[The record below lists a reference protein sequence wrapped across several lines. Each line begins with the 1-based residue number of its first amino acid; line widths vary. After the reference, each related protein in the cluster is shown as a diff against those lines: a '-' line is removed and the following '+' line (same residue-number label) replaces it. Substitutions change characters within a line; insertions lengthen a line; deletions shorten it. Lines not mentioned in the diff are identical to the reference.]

1 MARSPEQNRVARE
14 RSRESLLEAA
24 IDVFAE
30 RGIDGAT
37 IADITGRAGVAQGL
51 VNYYFG
57 GKEQL
62 VQAVIDRWFE
72 MLLGIA
78 HSGPTAD
85 PGSAARG
92 EEIAARPEPE
102 SEPATEPEQPESERV
117 PPPSAASLPPE
128 VRLAAI
134 IDTALGMTAV
144 ALPLQRVV
152 IALQQQPT
160 TRALFAEGERR
171 HMAGVIAAEDA
182 VRSIFRDRGDADPA
196 LEEIML
202 RSVLDGIVGQRIMYG
217 DSYPLEEARRWVH
230 RRYGLPEPE
239 APLPGMTKPTPGSG
253 SELRARASR

>member
-1 MARSPEQNRVARE
+1 MARSPEQNRIARE

-62 VQAVIDRWFE
+62 VQAVIDRWFD

-78 HSGPTAD
+78 HSGPPSERA
-85 PGSAARG
+85 SAPQAHGAGTRSA
-92 EEIAARPEPE
+92 E
-102 SEPATEPEQPESERV
+102 EQPPS
-117 PPPSAASLPPE
+117 SAASLPPE

-152 IALQQQPT
+152 VALQQQPT

-171 HMAGVIAAEDA
+171 HLAGVVAAEDA

-230 RRYGLPEPE
+230 RRYGLPEPAE
-239 APLPGMTKPTPGSG
+239 PLPGMAKPAPGSG
-253 SELRARASR
+253 SEPRARASR

>member
-1 MARSPEQNRVARE
+1 MARSPEQNRIARE

-62 VQAVIDRWFE
+62 VQAVIDRWFD

-78 HSGPTAD
+78 HSGPPPVPRGAGEAD
-85 PGSAARG
+85 RGGARSA
-92 EEIAARPEPE
+92 EEQI
-102 SEPATEPEQPESERV
+102 

-152 IALQQQPT
+152 VALQQQPT

-171 HMAGVIAAEDA
+171 HMAGVVAAEDA

-202 RSVLDGIVGQRIMYG
+202 RSVLDGIVGQCIVYG

-230 RRYGLPEPE
+230 RRYGLPEPA
-239 APLPGMTKPTPGSG
+239 APLPGMTKPAPGSG
-253 SELRARASR
+253 SEPRARASR

>member
-1 MARSPEQNRVARE
+1 MARSPEQNRIARE

-24 IDVFAE
+24 IGVFAE

-62 VQAVIDRWFE
+62 VQAVIDRWFD

-78 HSGPTAD
+78 HSGPPPV
-85 PGSAARG
+85 PGSA
-92 EEIAARPEPE
+92 PEGQ
-102 SEPATEPEQPESERV
+102 A

-152 IALQQQPT
+152 VALQQQPT
-160 TRALFAEGERR
+160 TRALFAQGERR
-171 HMAGVIAAEDA
+171 HMAGVVAAEDA

-202 RSVLDGIVGQRIMYG
+202 RSTLDGIVGQCIVYG

-230 RRYGLPEPE
+230 RRYGLPEPA
-239 APLPGMTKPTPGSG
+239 APLPGMTKPAPGSG
-253 SELRARASR
+253 SEPRARASR

>member
-1 MARSPEQNRVARE
+1 MARSPEQNRIARE

-62 VQAVIDRWFE
+62 VQAVIDRWFD

-78 HSGPTAD
+78 HSGPPPVPGVAGEAD
-85 PGSAARG
+85 GGAAR
-92 EEIAARPEPE
+92 
-102 SEPATEPEQPESERV
+102 SDEQQV

-152 IALQQQPT
+152 VALQQQPT

-171 HMAGVIAAEDA
+171 HMAGVVAAEDA

-202 RSVLDGIVGQRIMYG
+202 RSVLDGIVGQCIVYG

-230 RRYGLPEPE
+230 RRYGLPEPA
-239 APLPGMTKPTPGSG
+239 APLPGMTKPAPGSG
-253 SELRARASR
+253 SEPRARASR

>member
-1 MARSPEQNRVARE
+1 MARSPEQNRIARE

-24 IDVFAE
+24 IGVFAE

-62 VQAVIDRWFE
+62 VQAVIDRWFD

-78 HSGPTAD
+78 HSGPPPV
-85 PGSAARG
+85 PGRAL
-92 EEIAARPEPE
+92 EEQAL
-102 SEPATEPEQPESERV
+102 
-117 PPPSAASLPPE
+117 PPSAASLPPE

-152 IALQQQPT
+152 VALQQQPT

-171 HMAGVIAAEDA
+171 HMAGVVAAEDA

-202 RSVLDGIVGQRIMYG
+202 RSTLDGIVGQCIVYG

-230 RRYGLPEPE
+230 RRYGLPEPA
-239 APLPGMTKPTPGSG
+239 APLPGMTKPAPGSG
-253 SELRARASR
+253 SEPRARASR

>member
-1 MARSPEQNRVARE
+1 MARSPEQNRLARE
-14 RSRESLLEAA
+14 RSRESLLLAA

-37 IADITGRAGVAQGL
+37 IADITGRAGVAQGM

-62 VQAVIDRWFE
+62 VQAVIDRWFD

-78 HSGPTAD
+78 HSGPPAQGER
-85 PGSAARG
+85 GSSDEGA
-92 EEIAARPEPE
+92 
-102 SEPATEPEQPESERV
+102 
-117 PPPSAASLPPE
+117 PSAEGSRSEGAAASAETRAPRAAVTPSPE

-152 IALQQQPT
+152 VALQQQPT
-160 TRALFAEGERR
+160 TRVLFAEAERR
-171 HMAGVIAAEDA
+171 HLAGVVAAEDA

-202 RSVLDGIVGQRIMYG
+202 RSLLDGIVGQRIMYG

-230 RRYGLPEPE
+230 RRYGLPEP
-239 APLPGMTKPTPGSG
+239 AATLPGMTKPAPGSG
-253 SELRARASR
+253 SEPRARASH

>member
-1 MARSPEQNRVARE
+1 MARSPEQNRMARE

-62 VQAVIDRWFE
+62 VQAVIDRWFD

-78 HSGPTAD
+78 HSGPPPAQGRT
-85 PGSAARG
+85 PGVDGAV
-92 EEIAARPEPE
+92 ARPAE
-102 SEPATEPEQPESERV
+102 EQAR
-117 PPPSAASLPPE
+117 PPSAASLPPE

-152 IALQQQPT
+152 VALQQQPT

-171 HMAGVIAAEDA
+171 HMAGVVAAEDA
-182 VRSIFRDRGDADPA
+182 VRSIFRERGDADPA

-202 RSVLDGIVGQRIMYG
+202 RSVLDGIVGQRIVYG
-217 DSYPLEEARRWVH
+217 DSYPLEQARRWVH
-230 RRYGLPEPE
+230 RRYGLPEPD
-239 APLPGMTKPTPGSG
+239 APLPGMTKPAPGSE
-253 SELRARASR
+253 SEPRARASR